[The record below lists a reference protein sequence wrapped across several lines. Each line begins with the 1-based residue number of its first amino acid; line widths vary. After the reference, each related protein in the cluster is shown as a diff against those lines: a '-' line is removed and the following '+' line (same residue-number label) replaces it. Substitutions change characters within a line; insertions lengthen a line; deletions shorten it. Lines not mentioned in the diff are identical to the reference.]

1 MAEDR
6 GESLFNVREIGK
18 MSIQMISSIT
28 ASPVPRADSYKSLR
42 VLSQIQS
49 FPGTLEQAGALLVP
63 ALH

>member
-1 MAEDR
+1 MLGKLE
-6 GESLFNVREIGK
+6 K

-28 ASPVPRADSYKSLR
+28 ASPVPRADAYKSLR